1 MNVTCEL
8 CGSEVGDL
16 ANVCARCGHGLRL
29 DLADIPDLDH
39 ELDVTA
45 YGQARMTVGNAG
57 GGHSSEKPLP
67 LNLGADTHGRALKS
81 VLASW
86 VALIADQRGI
96 PSPLDGLPTMSRW
109 MLGHIEWIRHHPAGA
124 DAVAEIRD
132 AVRDARRAIDR
143 PQERVYAGLC
153 DVCQAGLYTRP
164 GAAVATCNWCR
175 DEEGHR
181 LQYDVGARREWMLA
195 SVEDLELPAL
205 DVARALT
212 SLARPVSPALI
223 RTWVSRSKLAPVGVD
238 ARGRALFRVGDVLEL
253 LASSPTR
260 KAVGAAS

>member
-1 MNVTCEL
+1 MTVTCEL

-16 ANVCARCGHGLRL
+16 ANVCPHCAAGLRL

-57 GGHSSEKPLP
+57 GGHSSDKPLP

-86 VALIADQRGI
+86 VALIADQRGL

-124 DAVAEIRD
+124 DAVAEIRE

-143 PQERVYAGLC
+143 PQERVYAGSC
-153 DVCQAGLYTRP
+153 DACAGPLYARQDAP
-164 GAAVATCNWCR
+164 LAACRTCVGP
-175 DEEGHR
+175 EGER
-181 LQYDVGARREWMLA
+181 QFYSVSERRNAMLDSMA
-195 SVEDLELPAL
+195 DQHMAPPEAAYAL
-205 DVARALT
+205 STLIAPIRAE
-212 SLARPVSPALI
+212 LI
-223 RTWVSRSKLAPVGVD
+223 RTWVARDKLSPASVD
-238 ARGRALFRVGDVLEL
+238 ERGRARYRLGDIAALMVPTQQ
-253 LASSPTR
+253 AS
-260 KAVGAAS
+260 